1 MPRSA
6 SPSSTSRSSSV
17 IPAVRSTTWLK
28 TYAAVS
34 ANITRRV
41 RPNRVPGSKRKIGN
55 AASNAM
61 RRRTST
67 VGRVPTNAMSSN
79 AMRNAADSGREKIR
93 SAGAASASLPSE
105 TRVRSHSNAATMTSS
120 SSPNT
125 ASCTPESRAN
135 WTIERAV
142 FRNACLACAPTDAAL
157 GSANA
162 FQSGGLCRS
171 HNCLRWSAR
180 CISSALISASTQSW
194 VSATFPW
201 SASNSSRRA
210 FAFALRRPY
219 GRQCTLDTVS
229 ERRRELLRRCGVAG
243 VLPLLPEVVEL
254 GQGRVELRHQARRVC
269 AARFGAAPSRS
280 STDLRCRAENL
291 RDSAS

>member
-28 TYAAVS
+28 RYAAVS

-67 VGRVPTNAMSSN
+67 VGRVPTNAVSSN

-194 VSATFPW
+194 VSATFPC

-210 FAFALRRPY
+210 FAFPSVARMAASARSILS
-219 GRQCTLDTVS
+219 VS
-229 ERRRELLRRCGVAG
+229 GAG
-243 VLPLLPEVVEL
+243 SC
-254 GQGRVELRHQARRVC
+254 C
-269 AARFGAAPSRS
+269 AAAESRVSSHCCRRLASLVSAVSSSATKPASVRCHVWSRS
-280 STDLRCRAENL
+280 FQELH
-291 RDSAS
+291 